1 MRHPE
6 HLDQTL
12 GDSPRSKNGGSRL
25 SQSELAD
32 RMGTSHSAISR
43 IEGGQHATTVETLRR
58 LADALETHLVVGFAD
73 ITHGDP
79 EQGEPLSVHP
89 AEAELVAV
97 G

>member
-1 MRHPE
+1 
-6 HLDQTL
+6 
-12 GDSPRSKNGGSRL
+12 
-25 SQSELAD
+25 
-32 RMGTSHSAISR
+32 MGTSHSAISR